1 MSENINEMNEV
12 IENTAEETLNG
23 MQNLNA
29 KDVAITLGLGTV
41 VVGTI
46 VLVIK
51 AIKDK
56 KFQFKNPFAKKSK
69 LEEVVDNATDVIEEV
84 VQD

>member
-1 MSENINEMNEV
+1 MSEKINEV
-12 IENTAEETLNG
+12 VENTAEETMNE

-41 VVGTI
+41 VVGAV

-51 AIKDK
+51 AIKGK

-69 LEEVVDNATDVIEEV
+69 LEEVVDDVKDTIEEV
-84 VQD
+84 VQA